1 MAGFFNWN
9 EQGKFD
15 SFDQAKDH
23 VRKSQNKNRFS
34 RQKSRQQII
43 FGLIAILV
51 ILAMIASFVF
61 FFKP

>member
-23 VRKSQNKNRFS
+23 ARKAQNKNRS
-34 RQKSRQQII
+34 GRQKSIQQII
-43 FGLIAILV
+43 FGLVAILV

-61 FFKP
+61 FFRP